1 MEVWKEIQVYLTA
14 LFLDCAVVPA
24 PIKKRAA
31 EAHRQRQG
39 DGKMMG
45 VGVQLESRS
54 KLQYSVAQ

>member
-45 VGVQLESRS
+45 WVSSLKAEVSS
-54 KLQYSVAQ
+54 SVL